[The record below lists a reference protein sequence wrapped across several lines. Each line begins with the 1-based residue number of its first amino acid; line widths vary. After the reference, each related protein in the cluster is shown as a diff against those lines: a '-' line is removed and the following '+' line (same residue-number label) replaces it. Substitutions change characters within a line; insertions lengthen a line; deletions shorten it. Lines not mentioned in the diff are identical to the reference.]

1 MSRYKEK
8 KMTTFFIIYFIS
20 FTLICLLILFNN
32 DISVIGIIISFTI
45 AWIPVL
51 NTIALLVLLFDWIKY
66 TFFK

>member
-1 MSRYKEK
+1 
-8 KMTTFFIIYFIS
+8 MTTFFIIYFIS